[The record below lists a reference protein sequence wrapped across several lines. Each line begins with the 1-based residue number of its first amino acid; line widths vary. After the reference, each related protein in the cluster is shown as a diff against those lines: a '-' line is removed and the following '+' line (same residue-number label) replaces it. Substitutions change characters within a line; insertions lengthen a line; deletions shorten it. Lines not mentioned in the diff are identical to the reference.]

1 MEDKD
6 FEELR
11 LGRLFCFPL
20 YSCSRMVIK
29 MFSDLLEPL
38 DLTYTQFLAM
48 AALWESGSMSVRALG
63 DKMTLDSGT
72 LTPLLKKLEK
82 KHLVYR
88 CRSAVDERMLIIS
101 ATEEGMALR
110 EAALGIPEQVADSLS
125 LTKAELEQLTFLLNK
140 MMTVRGA
147 D

>member
-1 MEDKD
+1 MKDKD

-11 LGRLFCFPL
+11 LSRLFCFPL

-82 KHLVYR
+82 KHLISR
-88 CRSAVDERMLIIS
+88 CRSAVDERMLIIT
-101 ATEEGMALR
+101 ATEESMALR
-110 EAALGIPEQVADSLS
+110 KAARGIPEQVADSLG
-125 LTKAELEQLTFLLNK
+125 LDEWELQQLTTLLRK
-140 MMTVRGA
+140 MMLAHGA
-147 D
+147 G

>member
-1 MEDKD
+1 MEDKN
-6 FEELR
+6 FEELH
-11 LGRLFCFPL
+11 LSRLFCFPL

-72 LTPLLKKLEK
+72 LTPLLKKLERK
-82 KHLVYR
+82 RLIYR
-88 CRSAVDERMLIIS
+88 CRSAVDERMLIIT
-101 ATEEGMALR
+101 ATEEGMALQ
-110 EAALGIPEQVADSLS
+110 AAARGIPAQVADSLG
-125 LTKAELEQLTFLLNK
+125 LTQAELEQLTSLLQK
-140 MMTVRGA
+140 MMSARRAG
-147 D
+147 